1 MLKHLKESEIQAIIT
16 AAEHNN
22 AAHPPSKLGV
32 TLVEGLEL
40 LDRPDPTREFLEE
53 TIRSL
58 SQEARLELLALTW
71 FGRGDSIETDF
82 AGHLAHAKRNSND
95 GNVNY
100 IADKSPALPTYL
112 MAALERLQSERPR
125 SN

>member
-1 MLKHLKESEIQAIIT
+1 MLKHLKETEIQAIIV

-22 AAHPPSKLGV
+22 AAHPPSKLGI
-32 TLVEGLEL
+32 TLEEGLEML
-40 LDRPDPTREFLEE
+40 GRPNPTRKVLEE

-58 SQEARLELLALTW
+58 SQEARSELAALIW

-82 AGHLAHAKRNSND
+82 AEHLARAKRNSD
-95 GNVNY
+95 EGDVNY
-100 IADKSPALPTYL
+100 IAEKSPALPTYL
-112 MAALERLQSERPR
+112 RAGLDRLKSERPR